1 MEWTV
6 QEVREKIKEKYSE
19 EIAKNFEGKFS
30 ELFCYFWEKKVG
42 LEQASW
48 SAITGQLSLFT
59 FSIPGATST
68 I

>member
-1 MEWTV
+1 MWKMEWTV

-30 ELFCYFWEKKVG
+30 ELFCYLWEKKVG

-48 SAITGQLSLFT
+48 STINWST
-59 FSIPGATST
+59 SILHF
-68 I
+68 